1 MMSEIKKLSLL
12 VLINMAAATSAYA
25 ARIVDTANHK
35 AVNQVHWHKVDN
47 MAAKERL
54 NQAIPDNTASVVFL
68 RKLDKDGLQTS
79 ANVAI
84 NDRFQVSLQPNNY
97 SQIYTCVGSNQI
109 SAEITGHKNN
119 DLLKNANLYQLSA
132 NTTYFF
138 EVDVDTHGNATVSPI
153 SQNTAM
159 AALDNMAYQ
168 THQITRVV
176 PNCPVI
182 QPPAPKPI
190 AAPVTVVAPAPIQ
203 YESIELKVLFDND
216 KSLVKP
222 NYYPEVKRVADF
234 MARHPEVSATIEG
247 HTDSNASDQYNLA
260 LSQRRVDAIK
270 KILINNYGV
279 PAARLKSIGYGESR
293 PIATNAT
300 AEGRQQNRRVVA
312 VFQAN

>member
-1 MMSEIKKLSLL
+1 MTILRPVTLTLL
-12 VLINMAAATSAYA
+12 LASGMVSQAQA
-25 ARIVDTANHK
+25 ARIIDEANHK

-47 MAAKERL
+47 IAAKDRL

-138 EVDVDTHGNATVSPI
+138 EIDVDAKGNATVSPI

-182 QPPAPKPI
+182 QPAAPKPV
-190 AAPVTVVAPAPIQ
+190 AVAPAPIQ

-222 NYYPEVKRVADF
+222 DYYPEVKRVADF

>member
-1 MMSEIKKLSLL
+1 MTILKPVTLTLL
-12 VLINMAAATSAYA
+12 LASGMVSQAQA
-25 ARIVDTANHK
+25 ARIIDEANHK

-47 MAAKERL
+47 IAAKDRL

-138 EVDVDTHGNATVSPI
+138 EIDVDAKGNATVSPI

-159 AALDNMAYQ
+159 AALENMAYQ

-182 QPPAPKPI
+182 QPAAPKPV
-190 AAPVTVVAPAPIQ
+190 AVAPAPIQ

>member
-1 MMSEIKKLSLL
+1 MTLL
-12 VLINMAAATSAYA
+12 RPLTLTLLLASGMVSQAQA
-25 ARIVDTANHK
+25 ARIIDEANHK

-47 MAAKERL
+47 IAAKDRL

-138 EVDVDTHGNATVSPI
+138 EIDVDAKGNATVSPI

-159 AALDNMAYQ
+159 AALENMAYQ

-182 QPPAPKPI
+182 QPAAPKPV
-190 AAPVTVVAPAPIQ
+190 AVAPAPIQ

-222 NYYPEVKRVADF
+222 DYYPEVKRVADF

>member
-1 MMSEIKKLSLL
+1 MTKNSRRRYIRVSEHHGLNLHAGH
-12 VLINMAAATSAYA
+12 VL
-25 ARIVDTANHK
+25 TAGLDH
-35 AVNQVHWHKVDN
+35 VFF
-47 MAAKERL
+47 
-54 NQAIPDNTASVVFL
+54 AIDE
-68 RKLDKDGLQTS
+68 LQTS
-79 ANVAI
+79 
-84 NDRFQVSLQPNNY
+84 
-97 SQIYTCVGSNQI
+97 
-109 SAEITGHKNN
+109 
-119 DLLKNANLYQLSA
+119 LLIPA
-132 NTTYFF
+132 
-138 EVDVDTHGNATVSPI
+138 P
-153 SQNTAM
+153 
-159 AALDNMAYQ
+159 
-168 THQITRVV
+168 QITRVV

-260 LSQRRVDAIK
+260 LSRRRVDAIK

>member
-1 MMSEIKKLSLL
+1 MAILRPVTLTLL
-12 VLINMAAATSAYA
+12 LASGMVSQAQA
-25 ARIVDTANHK
+25 ARIIDEANHK

-47 MAAKERL
+47 IAAKDRL

>member
-1 MMSEIKKLSLL
+1 MAILRPVTLILL
-12 VLINMAAATSAYA
+12 LASSMVIQAQA
-25 ARIVDTANHK
+25 ARIIDEANHK

-47 MAAKERL
+47 IAAKERL

-119 DLLKNANLYQLSA
+119 DLLKNTRLYQLSA

-138 EVDVDTHGNATVSPI
+138 EIDVDTQGNATVSPI

-159 AALDNMAYQ
+159 AALENMAYQ

-182 QPPAPKPI
+182 QPPAPKPV
-190 AAPVTVVAPAPIQ
+190 AVAPAPIQ

-247 HTDSNASDQYNLA
+247 HTDSNASDAYNVA
-260 LSQRRVDAIK
+260 LSQRRVDTVK
-270 KILINNYGV
+270 KLLIEKYGIQ
-279 PAARLKSIGYGESR
+279 ANRLNSVGYGESR
-293 PIATNAT
+293 PVATNAT
-300 AEGRQQNRRVVA
+300 AEGRQQNRRVIA

>member
-1 MMSEIKKLSLL
+1 
-12 VLINMAAATSAYA
+12 
-25 ARIVDTANHK
+25 
-35 AVNQVHWHKVDN
+35 
-47 MAAKERL
+47 MAAKDRL

-247 HTDSNASDQYNLA
+247 HTDSNASDAYNVA
-260 LSQRRVDAIK
+260 LSQRRVDTVK
-270 KILINNYGV
+270 KLLIEKYGIQ
-279 PAARLKSIGYGESR
+279 ANRLNSVGYGESR
-293 PIATNAT
+293 PVATNAT
-300 AEGRQQNRRVVA
+300 AEGREQNRRVVA

>member
-1 MMSEIKKLSLL
+1 MTILKPVTLTLL
-12 VLINMAAATSAYA
+12 LASGMVSQAQA
-25 ARIVDTANHK
+25 ARIIDEANHK

-47 MAAKERL
+47 IAAKDRL

-138 EVDVDTHGNATVSPI
+138 EIDVDAKGNATVSPI

-159 AALDNMAYQ
+159 AALENMAYQ

-182 QPPAPKPI
+182 QPAAPKPV
-190 AAPVTVVAPAPIQ
+190 AVAPAPIQ

-222 NYYPEVKRVADF
+222 DYYPEVKRVADF

-247 HTDSNASDQYNLA
+247 HTDSNASDAYNVA
-260 LSQRRVDAIK
+260 LSQRRVDTVK
-270 KILINNYGV
+270 KLLIEKYGIQ
-279 PAARLKSIGYGESR
+279 ANRLNSVGYGESR
-293 PIATNAT
+293 PVATNAT
-300 AEGRQQNRRVVA
+300 AEGRQQNRRVIA

>member
-1 MMSEIKKLSLL
+1 MTILKPVTLTLL
-12 VLINMAAATSAYA
+12 LASGMVSQAQA
-25 ARIVDTANHK
+25 ARIIDEANHK

-47 MAAKERL
+47 IAAKDRL

-84 NDRFQVSLQPNNY
+84 NDRFQVSWQPNNY

-159 AALDNMAYQ
+159 AALENMAYQ

-182 QPPAPKPI
+182 QPPAPKPV
-190 AAPVTVVAPAPIQ
+190 AVAPAPIQ

-222 NYYPEVKRVADF
+222 DYYPEVKRVADF

-247 HTDSNASDQYNLA
+247 HTDSNASDSYNLK
-260 LSQRRVDAIK
+260 LSQRRVDAVK
-270 KILINNYGV
+270 QILIGKFGIESS
-279 PAARLKSIGYGESR
+279 RLNAIGYGESR

>member
-1 MMSEIKKLSLL
+1 MTILKPVTLTLL
-12 VLINMAAATSAYA
+12 LASGMVSQAQA
-25 ARIVDTANHK
+25 ARIIDEANHK

-47 MAAKERL
+47 IAAKDRL
-54 NQAIPDNTASVVFL
+54 NQAIPYNTASVVFL

-138 EVDVDTHGNATVSPI
+138 EIDVDAKGNATVSPI

-159 AALDNMAYQ
+159 AALENMAYQ

-182 QPPAPKPI
+182 QPAAPKPV
-190 AAPVTVVAPAPIQ
+190 AVAPAPIQ

-222 NYYPEVKRVADF
+222 DYYPEVKRVADF

>member
-1 MMSEIKKLSLL
+1 MTLL
-12 VLINMAAATSAYA
+12 RPLTLTLLLASGMVSQAQA
-25 ARIVDTANHK
+25 ARIIDEANHK

-47 MAAKERL
+47 IAAKDRL

>member
-1 MMSEIKKLSLL
+1 MTILKPVTLTLL
-12 VLINMAAATSAYA
+12 LASGMVSQAQA
-25 ARIVDTANHK
+25 ARIIDEANHK

-47 MAAKERL
+47 IAAKDRL

-138 EVDVDTHGNATVSPI
+138 EIDVDAKGNATVSPI

-159 AALDNMAYQ
+159 AALENMAYQ

-182 QPPAPKPI
+182 QPAAPKPV
-190 AAPVTVVAPAPIQ
+190 AVAPAPIQ

-247 HTDSNASDQYNLA
+247 HRSN
-260 LSQRRVDAIK
+260 
-270 KILINNYGV
+270 INIF
-279 PAARLKSIGYGESR
+279 LC
-293 PIATNAT
+293 
-300 AEGRQQNRRVVA
+300 
-312 VFQAN
+312 

>member
-1 MMSEIKKLSLL
+1 MAILRPVTLILL
-12 VLINMAAATSAYA
+12 LASSMVSQAQA
-25 ARIVDTANHK
+25 ARIIDEANHK

-47 MAAKERL
+47 IAAKDRL

-138 EVDVDTHGNATVSPI
+138 EIDVDAKGNATVSPI

-159 AALDNMAYQ
+159 AALENMAYQ

-182 QPPAPKPI
+182 QPAAPKPV
-190 AAPVTVVAPAPIQ
+190 AVAPAPIQ

-222 NYYPEVKRVADF
+222 DYYPEVKRVADF

-247 HTDSNASDQYNLA
+247 HTDSNASDAYNVA
-260 LSQRRVDAIK
+260 LSQRRVDTVK
-270 KILINNYGV
+270 KLLIEKYGIQ
-279 PAARLKSIGYGESR
+279 ANRLNSVGYGESR
-293 PIATNAT
+293 PVATNAT
-300 AEGRQQNRRVVA
+300 AEGREQNRRVVA

>member
-1 MMSEIKKLSLL
+1 MTILRPVTLTLL
-12 VLINMAAATSAYA
+12 LASGMVSQAQA
-25 ARIVDTANHK
+25 ARIIDEANHK

-47 MAAKERL
+47 IAAKDRL

-138 EVDVDTHGNATVSPI
+138 EIDVDAKGNATVSPI

-159 AALDNMAYQ
+159 AALENMAYQ

-182 QPPAPKPI
+182 QPAAPKPV
-190 AAPVTVVAPAPIQ
+190 AVAPAPIQ

-234 MARHPEVSATIEG
+234 MARHPEVSGTIEG

>member
-1 MMSEIKKLSLL
+1 MSEIKKLSLL

>member
-1 MMSEIKKLSLL
+1 MTILRPVTLTLL
-12 VLINMAAATSAYA
+12 LASGMVSQAQA
-25 ARIVDTANHK
+25 ARIIDEANHK

-47 MAAKERL
+47 IAAKDRL

-119 DLLKNANLYQLSA
+119 DLLNHANLYQLSA

-182 QPPAPKPI
+182 EPPAPKPV

>member
-1 MMSEIKKLSLL
+1 MTILRPVTLTLL
-12 VLINMAAATSAYA
+12 LASGMVSQAQA
-25 ARIVDTANHK
+25 ARIIDEANHK

-47 MAAKERL
+47 IAAKDRL

-138 EVDVDTHGNATVSPI
+138 EIDVDAKGNATVSPI

-159 AALDNMAYQ
+159 AALENMAYQ

-182 QPPAPKPI
+182 QPAAPKPV
-190 AAPVTVVAPAPIQ
+190 AVAPAPIQ

>member
-1 MMSEIKKLSLL
+1 MTLL
-12 VLINMAAATSAYA
+12 RPLTLTLLLASGMVSQAQA
-25 ARIVDTANHK
+25 ARIIDEANHK

-47 MAAKERL
+47 IAAKDRL

-159 AALDNMAYQ
+159 AALENMAYQ

-182 QPPAPKPI
+182 QPAAPKPV
-190 AAPVTVVAPAPIQ
+190 AVAPAPIQ

-234 MARHPEVSATIEG
+234 MARHPEVRATIEG

>member
-1 MMSEIKKLSLL
+1 MAILRPVTLTLL
-12 VLINMAAATSAYA
+12 LASGMVSQAQA
-25 ARIVDTANHK
+25 ARIIDETNHK

-47 MAAKERL
+47 MAAKDRL

-138 EVDVDTHGNATVSPI
+138 EIDVDAKGNATVSPI

-159 AALDNMAYQ
+159 AALENMAYQ

-182 QPPAPKPI
+182 QP
-190 AAPVTVVAPAPIQ
+190 PAPIQ

-234 MARHPEVSATIEG
+234 MARHPEVSGTIEG
-247 HTDSNASDQYNLA
+247 HTDSNASDSYNLK
-260 LSQRRVDAIK
+260 LSQRRVDAVK
-270 KILINNYGV
+270 QILIDKFGIESS
-279 PAARLKSIGYGESR
+279 RLNAIGYGESR

>member
-1 MMSEIKKLSLL
+1 MAILRPVTLILL
-12 VLINMAAATSAYA
+12 LASSMVIQAQA
-25 ARIVDTANHK
+25 ARIIDEANHK

-47 MAAKERL
+47 IAAKERL

-119 DLLKNANLYQLSA
+119 DLLKNARLYQLSA

-138 EVDVDTHGNATVSPI
+138 EIDVDTQGNATVSPI

-159 AALDNMAYQ
+159 AALENMAYQ

-182 QPPAPKPI
+182 QPPAPKPV
-190 AAPVTVVAPAPIQ
+190 AVAPAHIQ

-247 HTDSNASDQYNLA
+247 HTDSNASDAYNVA
-260 LSQRRVDAIK
+260 LSQRRVDTVK
-270 KILINNYGV
+270 KLLIEKYGIQ
-279 PAARLKSIGYGESR
+279 ANRLNSVGYGESR
-293 PIATNAT
+293 PVATNAT
-300 AEGRQQNRRVVA
+300 AEGRQQNRRVIA

>member
-1 MMSEIKKLSLL
+1 MAILRPVTLILL
-12 VLINMAAATSAYA
+12 LASSMVIQAQA
-25 ARIVDTANHK
+25 ARIIDEANHK

-47 MAAKERL
+47 IAAKERL

-119 DLLKNANLYQLSA
+119 DLLKNARLYQLSA

-138 EVDVDTHGNATVSPI
+138 EIDVDTQGNATVSPI

-159 AALDNMAYQ
+159 AALENMAYQ

-182 QPPAPKPI
+182 QPPAPKPV
-190 AAPVTVVAPAPIQ
+190 AVAPAPIQ

-247 HTDSNASDQYNLA
+247 HTDSNASDAYNVA
-260 LSQRRVDAIK
+260 LSQRRVDTVK
-270 KILINNYGV
+270 NLLIEKYGIQ
-279 PAARLKSIGYGESR
+279 ANRLNSVGYGESR
-293 PIATNAT
+293 PVATNAT
-300 AEGRQQNRRVVA
+300 AEGRQQNRRVIA

>member
-1 MMSEIKKLSLL
+1 MTLL
-12 VLINMAAATSAYA
+12 RPLTLTLLLASGMVSQAQA
-25 ARIVDTANHK
+25 ARIIDEANHK

-47 MAAKERL
+47 IAAKDRL

-119 DLLKNANLYQLSA
+119 DLLKNARLYQLSA

-138 EVDVDTHGNATVSPI
+138 EIDVDAKGNATVSPI

-159 AALDNMAYQ
+159 AALENMAYQ

-182 QPPAPKPI
+182 QPAAPKPV
-190 AAPVTVVAPAPIQ
+190 AVAPAPIQ

-222 NYYPEVKRVADF
+222 DYYPEVKRVADF

>member
-1 MMSEIKKLSLL
+1 MTILKPVTLTLL
-12 VLINMAAATSAYA
+12 LASGMVSQAQA
-25 ARIVDTANHK
+25 ARIIDEANHK

-47 MAAKERL
+47 IAAKDRL

-279 PAARLKSIGYGESR
+279 PAARLKSIEYGESR

>member
-1 MMSEIKKLSLL
+1 MTILKPVTLTLL
-12 VLINMAAATSAYA
+12 LASGMVSQAQA
-25 ARIVDTANHK
+25 ARIIDEANHK

-47 MAAKERL
+47 IAAKDRL

-138 EVDVDTHGNATVSPI
+138 EIDVDAKGNATVSPI

-159 AALDNMAYQ
+159 AALENMAYQ

-182 QPPAPKPI
+182 QPAAPKPV
-190 AAPVTVVAPAPIQ
+190 AVAPAPIQ

-247 HTDSNASDQYNLA
+247 HTDSNASDAYNVA
-260 LSQRRVDAIK
+260 LSQRRVDTVK
-270 KILINNYGV
+270 KLLIEKYGIQ
-279 PAARLKSIGYGESR
+279 ANRLNSVGYGESR
-293 PIATNAT
+293 PVATNAT
-300 AEGRQQNRRVVA
+300 AEGREQNRRVVA

>member
-1 MMSEIKKLSLL
+1 MAILRPVTLILL
-12 VLINMAAATSAYA
+12 LASSMVIQAQA
-25 ARIVDTANHK
+25 ARIIDEANHK

-47 MAAKERL
+47 IAAKERL

-119 DLLKNANLYQLSA
+119 DLLKNARLYQLSA

-138 EVDVDTHGNATVSPI
+138 EIDVDTQGNATVSPI

-159 AALDNMAYQ
+159 AALENMAYQ

-182 QPPAPKPI
+182 QPPAPKPV
-190 AAPVTVVAPAPIQ
+190 AVAPAPIQ

-247 HTDSNASDQYNLA
+247 HTDSNASDAYNVA
-260 LSQRRVDAIK
+260 LSQRRVDTVK
-270 KILINNYGV
+270 KLLIEKYGIQ
-279 PAARLKSIGYGESR
+279 ANRLNSVGYGESR
-293 PIATNAT
+293 PVATNAT
-300 AEGRQQNRRVVA
+300 AEGRQQNRRVIA

>member
-1 MMSEIKKLSLL
+1 MAILRPVTLTLL
-12 VLINMAAATSAYA
+12 LASGMVSQAQA
-25 ARIVDTANHK
+25 ARIIDETNHK

>member
-1 MMSEIKKLSLL
+1 MAILRPVTLTLL
-12 VLINMAAATSAYA
+12 LASGMVSQAQA
-25 ARIVDTANHK
+25 ARIIDEANHK

-47 MAAKERL
+47 MAAKDRL

>member
-25 ARIVDTANHK
+25 ARIVDTANQK
-35 AVNQVHWHKVDN
+35 AVNNVQWNKIKNID
-47 MAAKERL
+47 AKQILAKE
-54 NQAIPDNTASVVFL
+54 IPNNTASIFFL
-68 RKLDKDGLQTS
+68 RRADQDTLKTS
-79 ANVAI
+79 ANIAI
-84 NDRFQVSLQPNNY
+84 NDRFQVSLQPGNY
-97 SQIYTCVGSNQI
+97 SQVYSCVGVNEI

>member
-1 MMSEIKKLSLL
+1 MTILRPVTLTLL
-12 VLINMAAATSAYA
+12 LASGMVSQAQA
-25 ARIVDTANHK
+25 ARIIDEANHK

-47 MAAKERL
+47 IAAKERL

-159 AALDNMAYQ
+159 AALENMAYQ

-182 QPPAPKPI
+182 QPAAPKPV
-190 AAPVTVVAPAPIQ
+190 AVAPAPIQ